1 MSFCRPGN
9 VANQYTANKL
19 LKGEPFWELT
29 ESQPH
34 HAALIQRT
42 VSLMLLI
49 GKYLNLNNGS
59 FQHTNLQTTKFV
71 SDALNLFV
79 SLVYILV
86 TVWKILH
93 LGNIIILMLYTLILQ
108 RERPAK
114 YCRIPLLTLRLP
126 ELYIWRFDW

>member
-1 MSFCRPGN
+1 MEHDQN
-9 VANQYTANKL
+9 VVNQYTASKL

-59 FQHTNLQTTKFV
+59 FQHANLQTTKFV

-79 SLVYILV
+79 SLLHILV
-86 TVWKILH
+86 TVWKTFYLA
-93 LGNIIILMLYTLILQ
+93 NIIILLFYTLIV
-108 RERPAK
+108 
-114 YCRIPLLTLRLP
+114 
-126 ELYIWRFDW
+126 